1 MIPSKNARLGQR
13 CFFFV
18 PHGPVWLCPHSRP
31 PAAIAREERM
41 SFGRQVYDFLLSGSR
56 AYARWDLE
64 VSTSILRNRKK
75 LLLLLALAAPILA
88 GCLAEAY
95 EYHEMLGGKTAYA
108 PAFYTTTIFL
118 ASIAVGLAAGLITG
132 CIGAGGGFIITPALM
147 AVGVKG
153 ILAVGTD
160 LFHIFAKAIMGTTVH
175 KKLGNVSAKLA
186 VAFLAGSIVGTF
198 IGGAINK
205 GLYNAD
211 PLLSEL
217 FISTIYAILLGFLGF
232 YALFD
237 FLRASRGTKGTASQ
251 GGHGA
256 AAGLTSLSVRMQS
269 LTVPPMIIFDE
280 DLVPGGRRISGWI
293 VAAGGVAVGLLAAIM
308 GVGGGFVTFPMFV
321 YIFGVSSMTTV
332 GTDILQIIF
341 TAGFAAVGQYA
352 IYGYVFYTLAIG
364 MLLGSLLGI
373 QIGALTTKVVRGI
386 HIRGFYAISIIAG
399 FINRAA
405 TLPKKLVEMEALH
418 WSPGVVGIIEE
429 VGNVVFWAVVAFFGV
444 WVFSKFFLNLGK
456 LRGEA

>member
-1 MIPSKNARLGQR
+1 MRY
-13 CFFFV
+13 
-18 PHGPVWLCPHSRP
+18 
-31 PAAIAREERM
+31 
-41 SFGRQVYDFLLSGSR
+41 GRALYDFLMASSM
-56 AYARWDLE
+56 AYAKWDLE
-64 VSTSILRNRKK
+64 VSTSILKNRKK
-75 LLLLLALAAPILA
+75 MLWLLLLTLPIFV
-88 GCLAEAY
+88 GCFAEAY
-95 EYHEMLGGKTAYA
+95 EAHEMLGGKTAYA

-147 AVGVKG
+147 AAGVKG

-175 KKLGNVSAKLA
+175 KKLGNVSVALA
-186 VAFLAGSIVGTF
+186 VAFLCGSGVGTF

-217 FISTIYAILLGFLGF
+217 FISGIYAVLLGFLGF

-237 FLRASRGTKGTASQ
+237 FLKASKGGGGGDAHGGSSGTT
-251 GGHGA
+251 
-256 AAGLTSLSVRMQS
+256 GLAIKLQS
-269 LTVPPMIIFDE
+269 LNMPPMITFDE
-280 DLVPGGRRISGWI
+280 DLVPGGRRLSGWI
-293 VAAGGVAVGLLAAIM
+293 VAAGGVIVGLLAAIM

-341 TAGFAAVGQYA
+341 TAGMASIAQYA
-352 IYGYVFYTLAIG
+352 IYGYVFYTLAMG

-373 QIGALTTKVVRGI
+373 QVGALTTKVVKGI
-386 HIRGFYAISIIAG
+386 HIRGFYAVSIIAG
-399 FINRAA
+399 FINRVA
-405 TLPKKLVEMEALH
+405 TLPKKLVELEVINMPAGL
-418 WSPGVVGIIEE
+418 VNGIEY
-429 VGNVVFWAVVAFFGV
+429 VGNIVFWLVVAFFGI
-444 WVFSKFFLNLGK
+444 WIFSKFFMNLGK
-456 LRGEA
+456 LRAEG

>member
-1 MIPSKNARLGQR
+1 MSLGREIYDLMIAS
-13 CFFFV
+13 
-18 PHGPVWLCPHSRP
+18 
-31 PAAIAREERM
+31 
-41 SFGRQVYDFLLSGSR
+41 SR
-56 AYARWDLE
+56 AYAKWDLE
-64 VSTSILRNRKK
+64 VSTSIIRNRKK
-75 LLLLLALAAPILA
+75 MLMLLVLALPIFV
-88 GCLAEAY
+88 GCFAEAY
-95 EYHEMLGGKTAYA
+95 EAHEMLGGKTAYA

-147 AVGVKG
+147 AAGVKG

-175 KKLGNVSAKLA
+175 KKLGNVSVTLA
-186 VAFLAGSIVGTF
+186 IAFLVGSGGGTVV
-198 IGGAINK
+198 GGAINK

-217 FISTIYAILLGFLGF
+217 FISSIYAVLLGFLGF

-237 FLRASRGTKGTASQ
+237 FLKASRGGDAANSGDAH
-251 GGHGA
+251 GGSTGA
-256 AAGLTSLSVRMQS
+256 TSLSLRLQRFH
-269 LTVPPMIIFDE
+269 LPPMITFDE

-293 VAAGGVAVGLLAAIM
+293 VAAGGIIVGMLAAIM

-341 TAGFAAVGQYA
+341 TAGMASIAQYA
-352 IYGYVFYTLAIG
+352 VYGYVFYTLAIG

-373 QIGALTTKVVRGI
+373 QVGALTTKVVKGV

-405 TLPKKLVEMEALH
+405 TLPKKLVELEMINL
-418 WSPGVVGIIEE
+418 SPSVVNGIEY
-429 VGNVVFWAVVAFFGV
+429 VGNIVFWVVVAFFGI
-444 WVFSKFFLNLGK
+444 WVFGKFFANIGK
-456 LRGEA
+456 LRAED

>member
-1 MIPSKNARLGQR
+1 MSLG
-13 CFFFV
+13 
-18 PHGPVWLCPHSRP
+18 
-31 PAAIAREERM
+31 REI
-41 SFGRQVYDFLLSGSR
+41 YDLMLSSSR
-56 AYARWDLE
+56 AYAKWDLE
-64 VSTSILRNRKK
+64 VSTSIIKNRKK
-75 LLLLLALAAPILA
+75 MLMLLVLALPIFV
-88 GCLAEAY
+88 GCFAEAY
-95 EYHEMLGGKTAYA
+95 EAHEMLGGKTAYA

-147 AVGVKG
+147 AAGVKG

-175 KKLGNVSAKLA
+175 KKLGNVSVTLA
-186 VAFLAGSIVGTF
+186 IAFLVGSGGGTVV
-198 IGGAINK
+198 GGAINK

-217 FISTIYAILLGFLGF
+217 FISSIYAVLLGFLGF

-237 FLRASRGTKGTASQ
+237 FLKASRGGDT
-251 GGHGA
+251 GGDAHGGSTGA
-256 AAGLTSLSVRMQS
+256 TSLSLRLQRFH
-269 LTVPPMIIFDE
+269 LPPMITFDE

-293 VAAGGVAVGLLAAIM
+293 VAAGGIIVGMLAAIM

-341 TAGFAAVGQYA
+341 TAGMASIAQYA

-373 QIGALTTKVVRGI
+373 QVGALTTKVVKGV

-405 TLPKKLVEMEALH
+405 TLPKKLVELEMVNM
-418 WSPGVVGIIEE
+418 SPAVVNGIEY
-429 VGNVVFWAVVAFFGV
+429 VGNIVFWVVVAFFGV
-444 WVFSKFFLNLGK
+444 WVFGKFFANIGK
-456 LRGEA
+456 LRAEG

>member
-1 MIPSKNARLGQR
+1 
-13 CFFFV
+13 
-18 PHGPVWLCPHSRP
+18 
-31 PAAIAREERM
+31 M
-41 SFGRQVYDFLLSGSR
+41 SFGRDVYNFLLAGSQ
-56 AYARWDLE
+56 AYAKWDLE
-64 VSTSILRNRKK
+64 VSTSIIKNRKK
-75 LLLLLALAAPILA
+75 MLFLLALALPIMVA
-88 GCLAEAY
+88 CFAEAY
-95 EYHEMLGGKTAYA
+95 EAHEMLGGKTAYA
-108 PAFYTTTIFL
+108 PAFYTTTIFF

-147 AVGVKG
+147 AAGVKG

-186 VAFLAGSIVGTF
+186 MAFLVGSGAGTF

-217 FISTIYAILLGFLGF
+217 FISAIYAVLLGFLGF

-237 FLRASRGTKGTASQ
+237 FIKATRGSSGGGDAHGGPVGSTA
-251 GGHGA
+251 
-256 AAGLTSLSVRMQS
+256 LSVKLQG
-269 LTVPPMIIFDE
+269 LNVPPMITFDE

-293 VAAGGVAVGLLAAIM
+293 VAAGGIVVGLLAAIM

-341 TAGFAAVGQYA
+341 TAGLASIGQYA

-373 QIGALTTKVVRGI
+373 QIGALTTKVVKGV
-386 HIRGFYAISIIAG
+386 HIRGFYAVSIIAG

-405 TLPKKLVEMEALH
+405 TLPKKLVELEVINL
-418 WSPGVVGIIEE
+418 SPGLVNGIEY
-429 VGNVVFWAVVAFFGV
+429 VGNIVFWVVVALFGIWVFGKFFGNV
-444 WVFSKFFLNLGK
+444 SK
-456 LRGEA
+456 LRAEG

>member
-1 MIPSKNARLGQR
+1 
-13 CFFFV
+13 
-18 PHGPVWLCPHSRP
+18 
-31 PAAIAREERM
+31 M
-41 SFGRQVYDFLLSGSR
+41 SFGRDVYNFLMASSQ
-56 AYARWDLE
+56 AYAKWDLE
-64 VSTSILRNRKK
+64 VSTSIIKNRKK
-75 LLLLLALAAPILA
+75 MLLLLVLALPIFVA
-88 GCLAEAY
+88 CFAEAY
-95 EYHEMLGGKTAYA
+95 EAHEMLGGKTAYA
-108 PAFYTTTIFL
+108 PAFYTTTIFF

-147 AVGVKG
+147 AAGVKG

-175 KKLGNVSAKLA
+175 KKLGNVSVKLA
-186 VAFLAGSIVGTF
+186 IAFLVGSGAGTF

-217 FISTIYAILLGFLGF
+217 FISSIYAVLLGFLGF

-237 FLRASRGTKGTASQ
+237 FLKASRGGSGGGDAHGGPSDSTA
-251 GGHGA
+251 
-256 AAGLTSLSVRMQS
+256 LSVKLQG
-269 LTVPPMIIFDE
+269 LNVPPMITFDE

-293 VAAGGVAVGLLAAIM
+293 VAAGGVVVGLLAAIM

-341 TAGFAAVGQYA
+341 TAGLASIGQYA

-373 QIGALTTKVVRGI
+373 QVGALTTKVVKGV
-386 HIRGFYAISIIAG
+386 HIRGFYAVSIIAG

-405 TLPKKLVEMEALH
+405 TLPKKLVELEVINL
-418 WSPGVVGIIEE
+418 SPGLVNGIEY
-429 VGNVVFWAVVAFFGV
+429 VGNIVFWVVVAVFGIWVFGKFFGNV
-444 WVFSKFFLNLGK
+444 SK
-456 LRGEA
+456 LRAEG